1 MDYSINTFLIIC
13 PLVFVAGFVDSIG
26 GGGGLISIPA
36 FLMAGLPPHAAV
48 ATNKMSSAGGTA
60 LTTYHFYKNKC
71 ISLKLSLPTVVAA
84 VVGSYLGA
92 NISIMVNEKV
102 MKIVLLVLLPVSAF
116 LVLNKRLFND
126 NGRDVVILNK
136 RTFAAAVLC
145 SFFIGGYDGFYG
157 PGTGTFLIIAFTVI
171 AGLSMKSANGQAKV
185 INLTTNITSLI
196 VFFINGQVVIPIGIA
211 ACVCNMAGGYLGAR
225 VALKNG
231 SKIVKPIII
240 SVLLLLLLKI
250 ILV

>member
-26 GGGGLISIPA
+26 GGGGLISISA

>member
-13 PLVFVAGFVDSIG
+13 PLVFLAGFIDSIG

-48 ATNKMSSAGGTA
+48 ATNKMSSVGGTA

-84 VVGSYLGA
+84 VAGSYLGA

-157 PGTGTFLIIAFTVI
+157 PGTGTFLIIAFTVV

-211 ACVCNMAGGYLGAR
+211 ACICNMAGGYLGAR